1 MPEEISTEQEELINE
16 LTSNPVK
23 FIKDGGIQKLIDT
36 KIEFKH
42 LRGIV
47 CRIYDINESQLQELS
62 NANTGRL
69 GEMNRKATDQRMT
82 LFNKKVD
89 NQKNGRKYY
98 RIYAEGDSW
107 FQFPKFI
114 NDIIDHLNDRDDFLI
129 VGDAYGGDWITNIIY
144 EEQYI
149 AGLSTYMPEIFLIS
163 GGGNDLVGSHRLAV
177 MVDKKSNMDDSP
189 EILKKYTNIDQITST
204 ILSTQEKQMIME
216 AQKYLNKEFYALLA
230 VFELQYTKMFN
241 NLYKPDSKHK
251 NIISITQGYDYPIPS
266 PKRRFSFSSPLQPL
280 INKFLDTGNW
290 LYTPLMT
297 KGILDEYA
305 HRSIMFAMIF
315 EFNEMLSSF
324 AKNKDYKVFHVDSR
338 GLTKNIDDWY
348 DELHLKEPFF
358 GKVAKAFDYIIR
370 NHQSLGDR
378 RIIRTKEL

>member
-1 MPEEISTEQEELINE
+1 MTEAITTEQEELIKE

-23 FIKDGGIQKLIDT
+23 FTQEGGIQKLIDE
-36 KIEFKH
+36 KIEFNH

-47 CRIYDINESQLQELS
+47 CRIYDVNETQLQELS
-62 NANTGRL
+62 NANTGKL
-69 GEMNRKATDQRMT
+69 GEMNRKATDERMT

-89 NQKNGRKYY
+89 SQKNGKKYY

-107 FQFPKFI
+107 FQFPKYI
-114 NDIIDHLNDRDDFLI
+114 HDIIDHLNDKDDFLI
-129 VGDAYGGDWITNIIY
+129 VADAYGGDWITNIIY

-177 MVDKKSNMDDSP
+177 MVDKKSNLDGSA
-189 EILKKYTNIDQITST
+189 EQLKKYTNIDQINSN
-204 ILSTQEKQMIME
+204 ILSTPEKQMIME

-241 NLYKPDSKHK
+241 NLYNEESKHK

-280 INKFLDTGNW
+280 INKFLDSGNW
-290 LYTPLMT
+290 LYTPLMA

-305 HRSIMFAMIF
+305 QRSIMFALIY

-324 AKNKDYKVFHVDSR
+324 AKNSEYKVFHVDSR

-358 GKVAKAFDYIIR
+358 GKVAKAYEYIIR
-370 NHQSLGDR
+370 NHQSLNTN
-378 RIIRTKEL
+378 RIIRTKDL